1 MRASSVICVALLLCA
16 GCVKSDVTRTGNT
29 YPPRPEGC
37 EVEVLDDAP
46 EYPHEKVGEAEIQCH
61 ESEGREVCV
70 DRLRATACELG
81 AHAIYEIHE
90 GEGDGYTAITAWFAR
105 KKDAEGG
112 EQPATETGA
121 DAATDEAQADAPAG
135 EADAADD
142 ATASETAA
150 GAVEAATTPGDDA
163 GDEATDDD
171 TAP

>member
-1 MRASSVICVALLLCA
+1 MRTVFMICVALLLCA

-46 EYPHEKVGEAEIQCH
+46 EYPYEKVGEAEIQCH

-90 GEGDGYTAITAWFAR
+90 GEGVGYSAITAWFAR
-105 KKDAEGG
+105 KKDTEGG
-112 EQPATETGA
+112 EQPSAEPEG
-121 DAATDEAQADAPAG
+121 DAAAGEAQAEAPAG
-135 EADAADD
+135 DADTEDGSD
-142 ATASETAA
+142 GETAA
-150 GAVEAATTPGDDA
+150 DAVEAATEPGDDA
-163 GDEATDDD
+163 GDDEPQADD